1 MRLLS
6 LRHSVAGVFLLSLLV
21 AACSQPVT
29 FVHMTDPQIGFRDR
43 ISPFGQ
49 SDTLMQKAV
58 VAANGLKPDVVF
70 ITGDLIDN
78 PDDSL
83 QYAIFARNLATL
95 EMPVLL
101 VPGNHDM
108 LGYSPERRENYLKL
122 RGYDRFSRRVRDCV
136 FIGIDTNCIKEG
148 DEEAEEAQ
156 WDWLTQELAS
166 ARKTRGVRHIFLFV
180 HCPIVRESLD
190 EPEDYFNFSM
200 EKRSRYLGLLKEY
213 GVEAV
218 FAGHTH
224 CDYHATVDGIDLYTG
239 NPAGNVLKH
248 GRTGIYLI
256 RVNRDGLEVT
266 FVPTTG
272 DSAQ

>member
-1 MRLLS
+1 MRLFS
-6 LRHSVAGVFLLSLLV
+6 LRYSVAGVFLLAILA
-21 AACSQPVT
+21 AACSQPVM
-29 FVHMTDPQIGFRDR
+29 FVHMTDPQVGFRDKTP
-43 ISPFGQ
+43 PFSQ
-49 SDTLMQKAV
+49 SDTLMQKAMA
-58 VAANGLKPDVVF
+58 AANMLKPDVVI

-108 LGYSPERRENYLKL
+108 LGYSPERRENYLRL
-122 RGYDRFSRRVRDCV
+122 RGYEHFSRRVRDCV

-148 DEEAEEAQ
+148 DEEAEDAQ
-156 WDWLTQELAS
+156 WDWLLQELAA
-166 ARKTRGVRHIFLFV
+166 ARNARGVRHIFLFV

-224 CDYHATVDGIDLYTG
+224 CDYHTTVDGIDLYTG
-239 NPAGNVLKH
+239 NPSGNVLKH

-256 RVNRDGLEVT
+256 RANRDGLEVT
-266 FVPTTG
+266 FVP
-272 DSAQ
+272 S